1 VRPTKHL
8 SNEIKE
14 DYPTIPWKSMA
25 SMRDRLIHAYFGVDY
40 KLVWEAIKIEIP
52 RLKPKLKEIL
62 RKMS

>member
-1 VRPTKHL
+1 
-8 SNEIKE
+8 
-14 DYPTIPWKSMA
+14 MA